1 MDSGNTSTAQVT
13 TGDAV
18 RSRLPHSKRLGF
30 WSNTFILW
38 GLVLTVSSLLVGGLV
53 GSQLSFR
60 EAMIVIA
67 MAGVFNSVIS
77 ILIGIIGTR
86 TGYTSA
92 MIFRFSYGNTGVI
105 LPNFIMSITTVVW
118 FAVILNL
125 TRDALINVIG
135 LSPESTL
142 LFWIIT
148 FAVGIIFLIPAYK
161 TMKWIAFVDYV
172 AVPAIVFIL
181 FSTIWV
187 ALDIGGGLSA
197 IIAKSPVASASALV
211 VFTAAAG
218 GWLHANTVISD
229 FTRFYKTEKQATLGL
244 FLTYGVLMVIQYTG
258 ATLGALATGEWNIF
272 LIMDQFGLMEIT
284 FGVLFLGSWSTAM
297 AAIYFAANL
306 MAAPPVPEYKNEE
319 KTRKLVLLISWGAAM
334 FFSWVGADQV
344 FNFFLQFL
352 SWLVGP
358 IAMTVIVDYWF
369 FPKRKTLYEH
379 VGMPD
384 MKYNPAAYVAWI
396 GGFLAGY
403 YTQSFFISLI
413 NGMIVTAV
421 LYYAW
426 MRYAITKGTTP
437 ERQLNAVFGIRTS
450 KASPALGVVEKEDSK
465 VL

>member
-1 MDSGNTSTAQVT
+1 MELTNNSSQLATS
-13 TGDAV
+13 GDAV
-18 RSRLPHSKRLGF
+18 RSRLPQSKRMGF

-67 MAGVFNSVIS
+67 MAGVFNTVVS

-125 TRDALINVIG
+125 TRDAFVQIVG
-135 LSPESTL
+135 VTAESSV

-148 FAVGIIFLIPAYK
+148 VVMGIIFLIPAYK

-181 FSTIWV
+181 VSTIWI
-187 ALDIGGGLSA
+187 ALDIGGGLSQ
-197 IIAKSPVASASALV
+197 IIARSPVASASALV

-229 FTRFYKTEKQATLGL
+229 FTRFYKTEKQAALGL
-244 FLTYGVLMVIQYTG
+244 FLTYGVLMVLQYTG

-306 MAAPPVPEYKNEE
+306 MAAPPIPEYKNEE
-319 KTRKLVLLISWGAAM
+319 KTRKLVLLISWGVAM
-334 FFSWVGADQV
+334 FFSWYGPDQV

-369 FPKRKTLYEH
+369 FPKRRTLYER
-379 VGMPD
+379 VGKPD
-384 MKYNPAAYVAWI
+384 MRYNPAAYVAWI
-396 GGFLAGY
+396 GGFLVGY
-403 YTQSFFISLI
+403 YTQDFFISLI
-413 NGMIVTAV
+413 NGMLVTAV
-421 LYYAW
+421 LHYGWMSYALK
-426 MRYAITKGTTP
+426 KGTTP
-437 ERQLNAVFGIRTS
+437 ERQLHGMLGIKKTS
-450 KASPALGVVEKEDSK
+450 PQPVVGVAEKEDSK

>member
-1 MDSGNTSTAQVT
+1 MELINNSSQRATS
-13 TGDAV
+13 GDAV
-18 RSRLPHSKRLGF
+18 RSRLPQSKRMGF

-67 MAGVFNSVIS
+67 MAGVFNTVVSV
-77 ILIGIIGTR
+77 LIGIIGTR

-125 TRDALINVIG
+125 TRDAFVQIVGVTAESSVVFWLI
-135 LSPESTL
+135 TL
-142 LFWIIT
+142 
-148 FAVGIIFLIPAYK
+148 VMGIIFLIPAYK

-172 AVPAIVFIL
+172 AVPAIVLIL
-181 FSTIWV
+181 VSTIWV
-187 ALDIGGGLSA
+187 ALDIGGGLSQ
-197 IIAKSPVASASALV
+197 IIARSPVASASALV

-229 FTRFYKTEKQATLGL
+229 FTRFYKTEKQAVLGL
-244 FLTYGVLMVIQYTG
+244 FLTYGVLMVLQYTG

-306 MAAPPVPEYKNEE
+306 MAAPPIPEYKNEE
-319 KTRKLVLLISWGAAM
+319 KTRKLVLLISWGVAM
-334 FFSWVGADQV
+334 FF
-344 FNFFLQFL
+344 L
-352 SWLVGP
+352 LVWTG
-358 IAMTVIVDYWF
+358 
-369 FPKRKTLYEH
+369 
-379 VGMPD
+379 
-384 MKYNPAAYVAWI
+384 
-396 GGFLAGY
+396 
-403 YTQSFFISLI
+403 S
-413 NGMIVTAV
+413 
-421 LYYAW
+421 
-426 MRYAITKGTTP
+426 
-437 ERQLNAVFGIRTS
+437 
-450 KASPALGVVEKEDSK
+450 GV
-465 VL
+465 